1 MTEETINID
10 LSNEID
16 TDLLLRQSRLL
27 YPEVPDFILNLAIEA
42 YVNAENTRNDE
53 TINDKVSLL
62 LSSE

>member
-10 LSNEID
+10 LTKQID

-42 YVNAENTRNDE
+42 YVNENTRNDE

>member
-10 LSNEID
+10 LTKQID

-53 TINDKVSLL
+53 TINDKVSL
-62 LSSE
+62 SSE